1 MPFRRDL
8 GWVATGAAIAD
19 GYLIAP
25 GMQVRV
31 PDSEEWLA

>member
-8 GWVATGAAIAD
+8 GWVATGAAIAMVTF
-19 GYLIAP
+19 IAP